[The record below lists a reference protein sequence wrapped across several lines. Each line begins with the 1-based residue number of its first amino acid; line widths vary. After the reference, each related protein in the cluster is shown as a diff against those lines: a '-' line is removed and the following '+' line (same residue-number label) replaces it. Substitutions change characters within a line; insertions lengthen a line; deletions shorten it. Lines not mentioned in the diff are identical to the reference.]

1 MKIHYLLLRNAPMH
15 TTLTKNRKLQ
25 ECGYLKMWFTFAC
38 KTMAVYMPK
47 RITTK
52 NLYLTQPSHILK
64 YCKGLSNKILLK
76 VHFVS
81 IIRSIQIDCIQWY
94 RKLFMESFYYPTI

>member
-1 MKIHYLLLRNAPMH
+1 MKIHYLLKKNAPTH

-25 ECGYLKMWFTFAC
+25 ECGYFKMWFRFAG

-52 NLYLTQPSHILK
+52 T
-64 YCKGLSNKILLK
+64 
-76 VHFVS
+76 
-81 IIRSIQIDCIQWY
+81 
-94 RKLFMESFYYPTI
+94 